1 MSYIDHYK
9 TRLHAEGATP
19 GEAYASATINV
30 INESFSNAPNYRN
43 IPVDSVLTDVR
54 VLDVKSSQQGNQ
66 ILSFIKELLFRPNT
80 VRRRGSYADLEGQK
94 WLLFD
99 YIAGITPKA
108 VIRLCNEELTIQT
121 GSTQVLIGTDAMNRP
136 VYDTHPTYTSYPCVV
151 DSKVQ
156 NPYDNL
162 NAAISLPEGSI
173 SVIIP
178 YTSQVAENMQF
189 EMWSYDYKI
198 IGVNNQYVIN
208 NEGPMIITAQR
219 VVK

>member
-1 MSYIDHYK
+1 MLIRNSWMSDNQSFGDDYPNNLLLTDAIRRFEIQRTSSLEGEDVLVDGVPERVVVQNHTNPLNQSKYDKKISFAISSPAHSGSLLVFHGKTWLVTSKMFDKKAYK
-9 TRLHAEGATP
+9 VG
-19 GEAYASATINV
+19 
-30 INESFSNAPNYRN
+30 
-43 IPVDSVLTDVR
+43 SVLEC
-54 VLDVKSSQQGNQ
+54 NQ
-66 ILSFIKELLFRPNT
+66 T
-80 VRRRGSYADLEGQK
+80 
-94 WLLFD
+94 
-99 YIAGITPKA
+99 
-108 VIRLCNEELTIQT
+108 LTIQT

-189 EMWSYDYKI
+189 EMWNYDYKI
-198 IGVNNQYVIN
+198 IGINNQYILN